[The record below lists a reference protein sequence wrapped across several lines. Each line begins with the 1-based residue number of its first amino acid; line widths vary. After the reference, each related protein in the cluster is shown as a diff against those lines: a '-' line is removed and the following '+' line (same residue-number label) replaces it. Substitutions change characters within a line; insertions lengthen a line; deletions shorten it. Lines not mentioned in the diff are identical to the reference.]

1 MTFFKNKH
9 IVALC
14 LLSLLWVI
22 FFWRLYAPSAES
34 RVVFPPGDFTVQFYG
49 FSRYQADR
57 VLDGELPLW
66 NPYNNAGSPFAADP
80 QAAVFYPPRWL
91 SIWLSGGNGWSVL
104 DLQREVAAHYWLASI
119 LMYVFLFVTTR
130 HMPASVMGA
139 VIFAYGGFLT
149 GYPMLQVAV
158 LLSTVWLPLV
168 LLGILLSFLY
178 ERWRYRGLVLG
189 GIGLGLSV
197 LGGHP
202 QTVLYVGYISLAYLL
217 YMAYRSRASL
227 FDTARSIVLL
237 YGTGVG
243 LGLVQLL
250 SAYEFLSFAT
260 RDTAFSY
267 PDKSAGFAF
276 ADLLTLIWP
285 TVEGWVPLYAGVAG
299 LVLALGAMT
308 RRENAFWTG
317 LTVVSL
323 LISLGQHSVV
333 YNIAYVF
340 LPGFS
345 VFRQQE
351 RLAVGVALGLSVLAA
366 RQIVWLFSGETKRSD
381 SFRWIIYAHTTVTG
395 IVALYLIA
403 GTFEGRTINEPQF
416 SMAIFVALL
425 SVMLLLWSRWQATT
439 TDDTRLVAGGLL
451 ALIVLDLFSLGAQSP
466 NFLPNA
472 EENRVSTP
480 PFVAQ
485 TQITNPD
492 DILWRV
498 DGAAGLQH
506 HGNYFRVPD
515 IYGTS
520 PLYLK
525 SIDRIRQL
533 PVDRFWELL
542 AVRYVTNSDPLPE
555 GYDATLIGSGVN
567 DDAQPYEVYE
577 VNNPRPLAHL
587 VYNHIL
593 GHNYDFTLA
602 IIADPAVDLRET
614 VVTRGNLPLEL
625 PGERPE
631 SAQVRS
637 ISFQSPEHLEVEVD
651 SPENAILTVA
661 IPYYP
666 GWQAEVDGEEV
677 DVLETYG
684 GLIGIPVRGSTQTQK
699 VTLRFRPLMLR
710 ISMIISDVVELLS
723 VAYVLLGLLN
733 RRDN

>member
-14 LLSLLWVI
+14 LLLLLWVI

-34 RVVFPPGDFTVQFYG
+34 QVVFPPGDFTVQFYG

-104 DLQREVAAHYWLASI
+104 DLQREVAAHYWLGSI
-119 LMYVFLFVTTR
+119 LMYAFLFFTTR
-130 HMPASVMGA
+130 HMPASVIGA

-168 LLGILLSFLY
+168 LLGILLSFRY
-178 ERWRYRGLVLG
+178 EHWRYRGLGLG
-189 GIGLGLSV
+189 GIGLGLSI

-202 QTVLYVGYISLAYLL
+202 QTVLYVGYISLAYLIC
-217 YMAYRSRASL
+217 MAYRSRASL
-227 FDTARSIVLL
+227 FDTVRSIVLL

-250 SAYEFLSFAT
+250 PAYKFLSLAT
-260 RDTAFSY
+260 RDAAFSY

-276 ADLLTLIWP
+276 ADLPSLIWP
-285 TVEGWVPLYAGVAG
+285 TVDGWVPLYAGVAG

-323 LISLGQHSVV
+323 LISLGGHSVV

-345 VFRQQE
+345 MFRQQE

-366 RQIVWLFSGETKRSD
+366 RQIVWLFSGEKEPRGA
-381 SFRWIIYAHTTVTG
+381 FQRIIYAHTAVTG
-395 IVALYLIA
+395 LVALYLIA
-403 GTFEGRTINEPQF
+403 GTFEARAVNEPQL
-416 SMAIFVALL
+416 SMVIFVALL
-425 SVMLLLWSRWQATT
+425 SAGFLLWSRWQATT
-439 TDDTRLVAGGLL
+439 VDDTRIVAGALL
-451 ALIVLDLFSLGAQSP
+451 ALIVLDLFSVGAQSP
-466 NFLPNA
+466 NFLPNV

-492 DILWRV
+492 EILWRV

-506 HGNYFRVPD
+506 YGNYFRVPD

-555 GYDATLIGSGVN
+555 GFDATPIGGGVN
-567 DDAQPYEVYE
+567 FDGQPYEVYE
-577 VNNPRPLAHL
+577 VNNPRPLAQL

-637 ISFQSPEHLEVEVD
+637 ISFQSPEHLEVEID
-651 SPENAILTVA
+651 SPENAILTIA

-666 GWQAEVDGEEV
+666 GWQAEVNGDDV
-677 DVLETYG
+677 DVIETYG
-684 GLIGIPVRGSTQTQK
+684 GLMGIPVRGSTETQQIN
-699 VTLRFRPLMLR
+699 LRFQPLLLR
-710 ISMIISDVVELLS
+710 IGMMVSGVVGLLS
-723 VAYVLLGLLN
+723 IGYVVMGLLKWG
-733 RRDN
+733 